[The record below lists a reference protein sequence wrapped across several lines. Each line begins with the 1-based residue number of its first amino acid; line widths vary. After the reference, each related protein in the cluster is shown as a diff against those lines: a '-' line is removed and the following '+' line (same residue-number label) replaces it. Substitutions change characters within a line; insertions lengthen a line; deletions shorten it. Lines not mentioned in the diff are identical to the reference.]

1 MKQSLLVTTAVAILT
16 GTGALAQAPSDRT
29 QASNERSTVPS
40 AAQSQSKQNPP
51 AALAPVPPSSAG
63 STSTTQ
69 NAPSAPA
76 NIRQETTTG
85 QSAQIPNVNSDAQR
99 PQAKS
104 GQPSPSSDQTTMRRR
119 PPHKPNPHSRRLP
132 PRRRRPIRR
141 AQQIIKTSGRQQR
154 KSQQQCR
161 AGKPARNQPG

>member
-69 NAPSAPA
+69 NAPSARLTFGRKPQPA
-76 NIRQETTTG
+76 
-85 QSAQIPNVNSDAQR
+85 S
-99 PQAKS
+99 
-104 GQPSPSSDQTTMRRR
+104 RRR
-119 PPHKPNPHSRRLP
+119 SRTSIAMRSDRRLNP
-132 PRRRRPIRR
+132 ASPLRH
-141 AQQIIKTSGRQQR
+141 QTRQQCDDGPLTSPNR
-154 KSQQQCR
+154 TA
-161 AGKPARNQPG
+161 AGFFLAGADRYGAPNK